1 MAAHLSRGIELAEFG
16 PPLDWEL
23 ILLPSDRPE
32 VKGDEIR
39 GHIVR
44 TDSFGNLIT
53 NIDASLIP
61 EAARPRVTIEFGM
74 QRIQGI
80 SRFYG
85 EKPTGAVLALFGS
98 SGRLE
103 IAIRDGHAGQTL
115 AAWSG
120 DEVVVRGVE

>member
-1 MAAHLSRGIELAEFG
+1 MELAEFG
-16 PPLDWEL
+16 PPLDWDL
-23 ILLPSDRPE
+23 ILLPEDRAVVE
-32 VKGDEIR
+32 SGEIH
-39 GHIVR
+39 GHIAR

-61 EAARPRVTIEFGM
+61 EAIRPRVAIEFGM
-74 QRIQGI
+74 QRIDGI

-85 EKPTGAVLALFGS
+85 EKQPGELLALFGS

-120 DEVVVRGVE
+120 DEVVVRGVK